1 MSNRNNGER
10 DTEQFSPIDNLNGP
24 KTGTDK
30 SDPWS
35 INSIFGEQTED
46 VLSGADKSTLEGVDT
61 STDIYS
67 GRPKETTERNV
78 NLSSGYSSAASKSRK
93 RKRKKMGRVKR
104 TLLSLFLICIIT
116 VCLVAGAFGVYV
128 FAFVDGSIP
137 YDLNNLNLQYTSI
150 VYAYDSDIE
159 QYYEMSSFHGTENR
173 IWVDAKDFSPYLE
186 NAIVSIE
193 DKRFYDHEGVDW
205 KRTFSAFLNMFF
217 DFYGDKQGG
226 STITQ
231 QLVKNLTRDNEQTSD
246 RKIREIVRAR
256 NLESKYTKSTIIEC
270 YINTVHFGN
279 GCDGI
284 ETAAKYYFNKEAKD
298 LTLLECASLAATIQ
312 TPNKINPIDGPEE
325 NKTRR
330 EICLKEMLGSEY
342 ITEAE
347 YNQAM
352 SETLVLASSAGD
364 LPTDSD
370 NPASKTKINN
380 YFTDTVIENVI
391 SDLQKK
397 YDYSYSEAEN
407 MIYSGGLKIYST
419 MNKQVQENLEESFK
433 DDSLFPENGSGER
446 PQSAQCIM
454 DYTGHIVGIVGGRG
468 EKTENRS
475 LNRAYGT
482 TRQPGSSIKPIS
494 VYAPGIENNLITYSS
509 KLYDFHLQ
517 LSNNTYYPAKS
528 GTGSYVTVQ
537 YAVQNSYN
545 ATAVRMADKLGVDTC
560 FDFLTRRFGISTL
573 VDSYEDENGGIH
585 TDKTYSSMALGG
597 TVNGI
602 SVTEMTAAFATFGNG
617 GVYYKPTTYTVV
629 YDTFGNV
636 VLEQDEQGSQVISS
650 DTSTIMNK
658 ILQTVVT
665 GGTGTRA
672 QIGDWPLFGKTGTT
686 DNNHDFW
693 FVGGS
698 PYYVSGVWTGYDASK
713 NVRDGYNPS
722 PVIWKETMSKIL
734 KNKTL
739 CDFRPSDSVSYRPYC
754 TSTGLCATSSC
765 GDTAMGYFKND
776 YSPVCEHGSALLD
789 SSSFP
794 EPAGGKYVEIEPITK
809 PAFDAYKESE
819 YEWVDA
825 SDVSSN

>member
-1 MSNRNNGER
+1 MSGFNEKGKYGGQNGV
-10 DTEQFSPIDNLNGP
+10 PDNTSSGNP
-24 KTGTDK
+24 

-35 INSIFGEQTED
+35 INSILKNQDNDIFSSSEID
-46 VLSGADKSTLEGVDT
+46 SGRSFNDT
-61 STDIYS
+61 DEIYS
-67 GRPKETTERNV
+67 GRP
-78 NLSSGYSSAASKSRK
+78 SGTDKKREDVPVGRAKSSKSRK
-93 RKRKKMGRVKR
+93 KKKKKMGRIKR
-104 TLLSLFLICIIT
+104 TFLSLFLICIIT
-116 VCLVAGAFGVYV
+116 VCLVTGAFGIYV
-128 FAFVDGSIP
+128 FAFIDGDIP
-137 YDLNNLNLQYTSI
+137 YDLNNLELQYTSI
-150 VYAYDSDIE
+150 VYAYDTDIE
-159 QYYEMSSFHGTENR
+159 QYYEMASFHGTENR

-217 DFYGDKQGG
+217 DFYGDRQGG

-231 QLVKNLTRDNEQTSD
+231 QLVKNLTKDNEQTSD

-312 TPNKINPIDGPEE
+312 TPNVKNPIDGPEE
-325 NKTRR
+325 NKERR
-330 EICLKEMLGSEY
+330 EICLKEMLNAGY
-342 ITEAE
+342 ITKAE
-347 YNQAM
+347 YDQAM

-364 LPTDSD
+364 LPTDTD
-370 NPASKTKINN
+370 NPASKSKINN

-397 YDYSYSEAEN
+397 YDYSYSEAES
-407 MIYSGGLKIYST
+407 MIYSGGLKVYST
-419 MNKQVQENLEESFK
+419 MNKQVQESLEKSFQN
-433 DDSLFPENGSGER
+433 DELFPMNGSGER
-446 PQSAQCIM
+446 PQAAQCIM

-482 TRQPGSSIKPIS
+482 TRQPGSSIKPLS
-494 VYAPGIENNLITYSS
+494 VYAPGIENNIITYSS

-517 LSNNTYYPAKS
+517 IGNSYYPEKS

-617 GVYYKPTTYTVV
+617 GVYYAPTTYTVV

-658 ILQTVVT
+658 ILQTVVED
-665 GGTGTRA
+665 GTGTRA
-672 QIGDWPLFGKTGTT
+672 QIGDWPLYGKTGTT

-698 PYYVSGVWTGYDASK
+698 PYYVSGVWCGYDVSQ

-722 PVIWKETMSKIL
+722 PVIWRTTMEKIL
-734 KNKTL
+734 KGKSL
-739 CDFRPSDSVSYRPYC
+739 CDFRVSDTVSYRAYC
-754 TSTGLCATSSC
+754 TSTGSAATTAC
-765 GDTAMGYFKND
+765 GSTSMGYFKDD
-776 YSPVCEHGSALLD
+776 YTPVCEHGSTLRD
-789 SSSFP
+789 SSSMP
-794 EPAGGKYVEIEPITK
+794 EPKGGQYVDIEPISK

-825 SDVSSN
+825 DEASSQ

>member
-24 KTGTDK
+24 KTGTNK

-46 VLSGADKSTLEGVDT
+46 VFSGADKSTLEGVDT

-231 QLVKNLTRDNEQTSD
+231 QLVKNLTKDNEQTSD

-312 TPNKINPIDGPEE
+312 TPNKINPIDGPED

-330 EICLKEMLGSEY
+330 EICLKEMLGSGY

-397 YDYSYSEAEN
+397 YDYSYSEARK
-407 MIYSGGLKIYST
+407 Y
-419 MNKQVQENLEESFK
+419 
-433 DDSLFPENGSGER
+433 DLFRRTQDLFHHEQAGSG
-446 PQSAQCIM
+446 
-454 DYTGHIVGIVGGRG
+454 
-468 EKTENRS
+468 
-475 LNRAYGT
+475 
-482 TRQPGSSIKPIS
+482 
-494 VYAPGIENNLITYSS
+494 
-509 KLYDFHLQ
+509 
-517 LSNNTYYPAKS
+517 KS
-528 GTGSYVTVQ
+528 
-537 YAVQNSYN
+537 
-545 ATAVRMADKLGVDTC
+545 
-560 FDFLTRRFGISTL
+560 
-573 VDSYEDENGGIH
+573 
-585 TDKTYSSMALGG
+585 
-597 TVNGI
+597 
-602 SVTEMTAAFATFGNG
+602 
-617 GVYYKPTTYTVV
+617 
-629 YDTFGNV
+629 
-636 VLEQDEQGSQVISS
+636 
-650 DTSTIMNK
+650 
-658 ILQTVVT
+658 
-665 GGTGTRA
+665 
-672 QIGDWPLFGKTGTT
+672 
-686 DNNHDFW
+686 
-693 FVGGS
+693 
-698 PYYVSGVWTGYDASK
+698 
-713 NVRDGYNPS
+713 
-722 PVIWKETMSKIL
+722 
-734 KNKTL
+734 
-739 CDFRPSDSVSYRPYC
+739 
-754 TSTGLCATSSC
+754 
-765 GDTAMGYFKND
+765 
-776 YSPVCEHGSALLD
+776 
-789 SSSFP
+789 
-794 EPAGGKYVEIEPITK
+794 
-809 PAFDAYKESE
+809 
-819 YEWVDA
+819 
-825 SDVSSN
+825 

>member
-1 MSNRNNGER
+1 MSDFNERGKHEQQNESSDYNNS
-10 DTEQFSPIDNLNGP
+10 QNSA
-24 KTGTDK
+24 
-30 SDPWS
+30 DPWS
-35 INSIFGEQTED
+35 INSILGN
-46 VLSGADKSTLEGVDT
+46 EGNNIF
-61 STDIYS
+61 SSSEAGSENSSEESNDIYS
-67 GRPKETTERNV
+67 GRPVGAEKIGEDIPLGHTKR
-78 NLSSGYSSAASKSRK
+78 SKNGKKKKK
-93 RKRKKMGRVKR
+93 RMGRIKR
-104 TLLSLFLICIIT
+104 TLLSVFLICIIT
-116 VCLVAGAFGVYV
+116 FCLVSGAFGIYV
-128 FAFVDGSIP
+128 FAFIDGDIP
-137 YDLNNLNLQYTSI
+137 YDLNNLELQYTSI
-150 VYAYDSDIE
+150 VYAYDTDIE
-159 QYYEMSSFHGTENR
+159 QYYEMTSFHGTENR

-217 DFYGDKQGG
+217 DFYGERQGG

-231 QLVKNLTRDNEQTSD
+231 QLVKNLTNDNEQTSD

-284 ETAAKYYFNKEAKD
+284 ETASKFYFNKEAKD

-312 TPNKINPIDGPEE
+312 TPNVKNPIDGPEQ
-325 NKTRR
+325 NKERR
-330 EICLKEMLGSEY
+330 EICLKEMLNSGY
-342 ITEAE
+342 ITQAE
-347 YNQAM
+347 YDQAM
-352 SETLVLASSAGD
+352 SETLNLASSAGD

-370 NPASKTKINN
+370 NPASKSKINN
-380 YFTDTVIENVI
+380 YFTDTVIEDVI
-391 SDLQKK
+391 SGLQKK
-397 YDYSYSEAEN
+397 YDYSYSEAES

-419 MNKQVQENLEESFK
+419 MNKQVQESLEESFQNEE
-433 DDSLFPENGSGER
+433 LFPKNGSGER
-446 PQSAQCIM
+446 PQAAQCIM
-454 DYTGHIVGIVGGRG
+454 DYSGHIVGIVGGRG

-482 TRQPGSSIKPIS
+482 TRQPGSSIKPLS
-494 VYAPGIENNLITYSS
+494 VYAPGIENNVITYSS
-509 KLYDFHLQ
+509 MLYDFHLK
-517 LSNNTYYPAKS
+517 LGNSYYPEKS
-528 GTGSYVTVQ
+528 GSGSYVTVQ

-560 FDFLTRRFGISTL
+560 FDFLTRRFGITSL

-597 TVNGI
+597 TVSGI

-617 GVYYKPTTYTVV
+617 GVYYAPTTYTVV

-636 VLEQDEQGSQVISS
+636 VLEQDERGSQVISS

-658 ILQTVVT
+658 ILQTVVE

-672 QIGDWPLFGKTGTT
+672 QIGQWPLYGKTGTT

-698 PYYVSGVWTGYDASK
+698 PYYVSGVWCGYDASQ

-722 PVIWKETMSKIL
+722 PVIWKTTMEKIL
-734 KNKTL
+734 KNKDL
-739 CDFRPSDSVSYRPYC
+739 CDFRVSDTVSYRPYC
-754 TSTGLCATSSC
+754 TATGCVATTACAS
-765 GDTAMGYFKND
+765 TAMGYFKDD
-776 YSPVCEHGSALLD
+776 YTPVCEHGSTLKD
-789 SSSFP
+789 SSYMP
-794 EPAGGKYVEIEPITK
+794 DPVGGKYVETEPLSK
-809 PAFDAYKESE
+809 PSFDAYKESE
-819 YEWVDA
+819 YEWVDPDEAA
-825 SDVSSN
+825 SE